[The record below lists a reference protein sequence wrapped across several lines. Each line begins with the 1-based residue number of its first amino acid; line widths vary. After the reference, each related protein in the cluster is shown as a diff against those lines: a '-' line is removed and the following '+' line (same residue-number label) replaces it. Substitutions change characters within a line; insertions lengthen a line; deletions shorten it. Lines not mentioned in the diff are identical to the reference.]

1 MDDIS
6 QGKRKR
12 TEKELRLPELWLL
25 PFFFD
30 KEVVDDK
37 DAGYSVMKGNIAPPK
52 KKNKNLKCKYSK
64 LLH

>member
-52 KKNKNLKCKYSK
+52 KK
-64 LLH
+64 